1 MIDNFLRPPRGVA
14 EHTADALRV
23 VGLLSLVLAALFL
36 ELTDAGIIAFTLP
49 GLLAPRFIGMRPWP
63 DIMISV
69 TLLVA
74 AWSNLFDLYARISWW
89 DLVVHFF
96 CAGVLAVG
104 CYLLFT
110 YLRIVPAPSSA
121 EFTPRIG
128 IVLTTAFGLALSAL
142 WEMIEWVGYTF
153 ITADIHV
160 TYDDTITDMI
170 AGGLGALVL
179 SPALAYCRLLR
190 QESVDPGTHHDPDP
204 TARMAVR
211 DSCGSQAD

>member
-14 EHTADALRV
+14 EHTADVLRV
-23 VGLLSLVLAALFL
+23 VGLLSLLLAVLLL
-36 ELTDAGIIAFTLP
+36 EWTDVGIIAFTLP
-49 GLLAPRFIGMRPWP
+49 SLMAPRFIGMRPWP
-63 DIMISV
+63 DIMVSV
-69 TLLVA
+69 TLLVV
-74 AWSNLFDLYARISWW
+74 AWSNLVDLYARISWW

-110 YLRIVPAPSSA
+110 HLRLVPAPSSGA
-121 EFTPRIG
+121 FSPRIG

-142 WEMIEWVGYTF
+142 WEMIEWVGYTY
-153 ITADIHV
+153 ITTGIHV

-179 SPALAYCRLLR
+179 SLGLAHCRLLR
-190 QESVDPGTHHDPDP
+190 NDREGTDDYHVDPP
-204 TARMAVR
+204 ARMAYR
-211 DSCGSQAD
+211 RPGLD